1 MSLLSVTAS
10 FLLPLP
16 AILNDQWHLHKARHR
31 SKLLQTLSAGNIQS
45 QSLDHL
51 WNKLRG
57 SAFSI
62 SLWTTLY
69 TSMGSKHATAQQGC
83 YSGVAP
89 RAIFTGQHVGVLDF
103 VGVTLNSLL
112 SCEFHHEYTRP
123 TNVAIF
129 LNPTRNGHSSW
140 HGRAVV
146 EWTML
151 VGWGGGGRGTMQCR
165 GKWAGPVPDRH
176 RF

>member
-1 MSLLSVTAS
+1 
-10 FLLPLP
+10 
-16 AILNDQWHLHKARHR
+16 
-31 SKLLQTLSAGNIQS
+31 
-45 QSLDHL
+45 
-51 WNKLRG
+51 
-57 SAFSI
+57 
-62 SLWTTLY
+62 
-69 TSMGSKHATAQQGC
+69 MGSKHATAQQGC

-151 VGWGGGGRGTMQCR
+151 VGWGWGGGGGGGEPCN
-165 GKWAGPVPDRH
+165 AGGSGLAQYQIGIGSKYMIECGVIPNSAVLLLFHLLVYSKPPPKSH
-176 RF
+176 LLSKICLASTLVWLSQHN